1 MSSTVISML
10 KLAAVFAAVIV
21 AMSLKVRLAVSV
33 AIASVICIILFQLPL
48 TDAFNVIVN
57 VLTSKDFLLVIRIL
71 YCITF
76 LQRMLESRNQ
86 LKLAQQDLD
95 NIFHN
100 RRINATVAPIL
111 IGLLPS
117 PAAAIICGEI
127 VSDAAGDALDKDEKA
142 AITSYYRHIP
152 ESFLPTY
159 SAVIIMAG
167 ISKVPVGSFVLGM
180 LPLIAVMY
188 LLGYVFYIKKIP
200 HSGNV
205 RADAGTVIKGLI
217 DLFKHLWTII
227 AIVVLIM
234 LFKMSTLTATLI
246 IVVAAWFF
254 YSFKFE
260 DIVPLAKRSLDIS
273 MMTVT
278 FAVYVFKEILAA
290 TGIIEDIP
298 VFFSSLSIPPLYV
311 FVLMFFVGTVVLGS
325 KAIVTICT
333 PLAFAAI
340 PQGGWPLMV
349 LLHTCAYA
357 AMQISPTHVCMVIIA
372 DYFKSTLG
380 AMSRKLLLIV
390 ILLVVIA
397 TGYYHL
403 LKLFF

>member
-205 RADAGTVIKGLI
+205 RTDAGTVIKGLI

-234 LFKMSTLTATLI
+234 LFKLSTLTATLI
-246 IVVAAWFF
+246 ILALAWFF
-254 YSFKFE
+254 YSFKP
-260 DIVPLAKRSLDIS
+260 DDLLPLAKRSLDIS
-273 MMTVT
+273 LMTVT
-278 FAVYVFKEILAA
+278 FAVYVFKEILSA
-290 TGIIEDIP
+290 TGVIEDIP

-311 FVLMFFVGTVVLGS
+311 FILMFFVGTVVLGS

-380 AMSRKLLLIV
+380 AMSRKLLAIV
-390 ILLVVIA
+390 LLLVVIS

>member
-180 LPLIAVMY
+180 LPLIVVMY

-205 RADAGTVIKGLI
+205 RTDAGTVIKGLI

-234 LFKMSTLTATLI
+234 LFKLSTLTATLI
-246 IVVAAWFF
+246 ILALAWFF
-254 YSFKFE
+254 YSFKP
-260 DIVPLAKRSLDIS
+260 DDLLPLAKRSLDIS
-273 MMTVT
+273 LMTVT
-278 FAVYVFKEILAA
+278 FAVYVFKEILSA
-290 TGIIEDIP
+290 TGVIEDIP

-311 FVLMFFVGTVVLGS
+311 FILMFFVGTVVLGS

-380 AMSRKLLLIV
+380 AMSRKLLAIV
-390 ILLVVIA
+390 LLLVVIS

>member
-180 LPLIAVMY
+180 LPLIVIMY
-188 LLGYVFYIKKIP
+188 RLGYVFYIKKIP
-200 HSGNV
+200 HGEKV
-205 RADAGTVIKGLI
+205 KTDAGSVVKGL
-217 DLFKHLWTII
+217 
-227 AIVVLIM
+227 
-234 LFKMSTLTATLI
+234 
-246 IVVAAWFF
+246 
-254 YSFKFE
+254 
-260 DIVPLAKRSLDIS
+260 
-273 MMTVT
+273 
-278 FAVYVFKEILAA
+278 
-290 TGIIEDIP
+290 
-298 VFFSSLSIPPLYV
+298 
-311 FVLMFFVGTVVLGS
+311 
-325 KAIVTICT
+325 
-333 PLAFAAI
+333 
-340 PQGGWPLMV
+340 
-349 LLHTCAYA
+349 
-357 AMQISPTHVCMVIIA
+357 A
-372 DYFKSTLG
+372 D
-380 AMSRKLLLIV
+380 
-390 ILLVVIA
+390 
-397 TGYYHL
+397 
-403 LKLFF
+403 